1 MTLKSAQ
8 LTLLLKG
15 LVQGKFYLNE
25 LDVIA
30 VAHLQKKKRSFGLPG
45 PCRSLRELKKKG
57 GKTESKVIGQEL
69 VGTLKV
75 IAQQPLKVHVLSILR
90 TLQVVLN

>member
-1 MTLKSAQ
+1 MTFKSAQ

-30 VAHLQKKKRSFGLPG
+30 VAHLQKKKKIFRLAWTLSIPA
-45 PCRSLRELKKKG
+45 RIEKKRG
-57 GKTESKVIGQEL
+57 RTESKVIGQEL

-75 IAQQPLKVHVLSILR
+75 IAQQPLKRIL
-90 TLQVVLN
+90 

>member
-30 VAHLQKKKRSFGLPG
+30 VAHLQKKKD
-45 PCRSLRELKKKG
+45 
-57 GKTESKVIGQEL
+57 
-69 VGTLKV
+69 
-75 IAQQPLKVHVLSILR
+75 LSACLDPVD
-90 TLQVVLN
+90 LCAN